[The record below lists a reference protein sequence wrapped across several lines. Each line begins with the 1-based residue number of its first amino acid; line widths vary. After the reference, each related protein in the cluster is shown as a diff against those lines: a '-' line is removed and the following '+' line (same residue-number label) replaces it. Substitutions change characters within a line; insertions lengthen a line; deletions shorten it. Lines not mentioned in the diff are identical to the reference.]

1 MSKLML
7 SDSEPAVSEALEWM
21 GKRRNSGKACRNYS
35 QVLSTETVCRGAP
48 HIQQGHLCPRAPRIP
63 PRQCINAD
71 VKLGE
76 AEQWHQ
82 VRGKLYGEGIVRG
95 GHVARWI
102 LPVSTA
108 RPWRSVVVKLRTGR
122 HGTVPIPHGAVPIP
136 HGAVPIAHGAVPIPH
151 GAVPIPHGAVPIPHV
166 AVDGQ
171 ISHVVGDGDGQI
183 AHVVGDEA

>member
-122 HGTVPIPHGAVPIP
+122 HGTVPIPHGAVPI
-136 HGAVPIAHGAVPIPH
+136 AHGAVPIPH
-151 GAVPIPHGAVPIPHV
+151 GAVPIPRVAEDGANFARGGGWRWPNF
-166 AVDGQ
+166 ARG
-171 ISHVVGDGDGQI
+171 GG
-183 AHVVGDEA
+183 